1 MPVTWTSLSRQYR
14 SDSEFRGSINYF
26 AGSFAIAFLSWY
38 SGAKFSILAIAV
50 CIPASYFS
58 GRYSGQKPICSA
70 QASFLGLLCGSS
82 VALYLYWRMTP
93 VAMFCCYS
101 FIFSIFHFSEF
112 FFTAISNRRSL
123 QPDSFLLNH
132 STAYWIA
139 ALASWIE
146 FFSEVYFIP
155 FLKVQSISMLGVA
168 ACLCGE
174 VIRKLAMLHA
184 GNGFT
189 HRLAL
194 SKRPDHRLV
203 TTGIYGFLRHPG
215 YTGWFMWSIGTQLI
229 LCNPLCLCGYAYVSW
244 HFFNERIYD
253 EERDLINFFG
263 QQYINYRRDV
273 WVGIPFVKGFE
284 P

>member
-1 MPVTWTSLSRQYR
+1 M
-14 SDSEFRGSINYF
+14 
-26 AGSFAIAFLSWY
+26 
-38 SGAKFSILAIAV
+38 
-50 CIPASYFS
+50 
-58 GRYSGQKPICSA
+58 
-70 QASFLGLLCGSS
+70 
-82 VALYLYWRMTP
+82 AL
-93 VAMFCCYS
+93 FCCYA
-101 FIFSIFHFSEF
+101 FIFSIFHYTEF

-123 QPDSFLLNH
+123 QSDSFLLNH
-132 STAYWIA
+132 SVAYWIA
-139 ALASWIE
+139 ALASWME
-146 FFSEVYFIP
+146 FFLEVYLAP
-155 FLKVQSISMLGVA
+155 FLKVQTISMLGVA
-168 ACLCGE
+168 ACICGE
-174 VIRKLAMLHA
+174 IIRKLAMLHA

-203 TTGIYGFLRHPG
+203 TTGIYAFLRHPG

-263 QQYINYRRDV
+263 QQYINYRRSV
-273 WVGIPFVKGFE
+273 WVGVPFVKGFE